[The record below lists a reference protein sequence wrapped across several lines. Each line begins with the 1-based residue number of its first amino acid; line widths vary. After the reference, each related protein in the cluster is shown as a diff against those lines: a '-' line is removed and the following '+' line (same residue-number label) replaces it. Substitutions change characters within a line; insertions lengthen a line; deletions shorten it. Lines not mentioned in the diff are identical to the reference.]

1 MEIRK
6 LIQSDF
12 DQWNAMRS
20 LALDVAP
27 SSFGASNEDEEPH
40 RKELFERNITSQG
53 HFILGVFDDNELIG
67 IAGFYRSHQPK
78 VRHKG
83 TVWSVF
89 IRPDHRGKRIGK
101 MLMVELILNAFEF
114 DGLEQILLGASAGNQ
129 VAISLYKSLGFKEYG
144 CEPRC
149 LKIEGNYFDEL
160 LMVLERADY
169 HKG

>member
-6 LIQSDF
+6 LVDNDF
-12 DQWNAMRS
+12 EQWNAMRTI
-20 LALDVAP
+20 ALELAP
-27 SSFGASNEDEEPH
+27 SSFGASNEDEQPH
-40 RKELFERNITSQG
+40 RKGLFERNTTLEG
-53 HFILGVFDDNELIG
+53 HFIIGVFNQDQLIG

-89 IRPDHRGKRIGK
+89 IHPDQRGKGLGK
-101 MLMVELILNAFEF
+101 KLMEETIRSAFEF
-114 DGLEQILLGASAGNQ
+114 DGLERILLGASARNQ

-149 LKIEGNYFDEL
+149 LKIDDNYFDEV
-160 LMVLERADY
+160 LMALDRADY
-169 HKG
+169 RKG